1 MNFLGEAWNVEYWL
15 GEVFVEPGGDWAV
28 ERPEPEEPED
38 EGGHHYDG
46 FLFSLH
52 PNGGEVSSEPRRAMN
67 VNSFAGDRKNSKLW
81 RGGGLD
87 LGRWPE
93 VTGNLPQCHILYK
106 SWSKYFL
113 TKNFYWLWKPAILH
127 IPDVKMHVDYG
138 PGIRLAE
145 KISKTPQI
153 GFLFH
158 ILSFITLKPEV
169 FPVTSG
175 YQSWSAPRQYGTFK
189 AFFQPPKEFGSIALL
204 VKICIDPPI
213 WCNERKKSSK

>member
-1 MNFLGEAWNVEYWL
+1 MLSYQQMNIGGQRQFGRIMNSQEITNVQHGQFLNIVISL
-15 GEVFVEPGGDWAV
+15 MIIFQQLTN
-28 ERPEPEEPED
+28 ERPAFGSPS
-38 EGGHHYDG
+38 HIDG
-46 FLFSLH
+46 FLFSWH

-169 FPVTSG
+169 FPITSG
-175 YQSWSAPRQYGTFK
+175 HRPRSRPPPRHNVE
-189 AFFQPPKEFGSIALL
+189 FFLSPEKEFTLIGYES
-204 VKICIDPPI
+204 
-213 WCNERKKSSK
+213 